1 MNNINDILIN
11 LRKEKGLTQQE
22 VAKALFISNKTLS
35 KWENGDAT
43 PDVQTLVDIA
53 NFYQVPVSSILMKD
67 DSSDTVLLNKALKI
81 CTISTLI
88 NLSIFVISFL
98 LFVKGAN
105 LSVIVIL
112 NILCVILSSIT
123 MVLLRK
129 YCLSSIRNTVIFCF
143 YFNLLSMVSFL
154 IVLLTCL
161 FS

>member
-105 LSVIVIL
+105 PSVIVI
-112 NILCVILSSIT
+112 
-123 MVLLRK
+123 
-129 YCLSSIRNTVIFCF
+129 
-143 YFNLLSMVSFL
+143 
-154 IVLLTCL
+154 
-161 FS
+161 